1 MVITL
6 FHSTVR
12 EHRKIKNEISNMG
25 KKQRGQMSRKRRAV
39 SPVISTLILSAAVL
53 AVTVIA
59 SFLAL
64 NILELQSQ
72 QTEFSQATSNLQI
85 LAEIVENTGIKPGSG
100 SFIRF
105 NQRTGGIG
113 YEENSQPLNLVVYNG
128 TSSANNNWT
137 LTNKP
142 LNVTYR
148 GGSLVSTFNQIIRPS
163 NNNMNN
169 LTYTQLNNNNTLIVS
184 DQTNPFGLLT
194 QRQLDGSWLN
204 LDFNRVRIETGSTIN
219 VGRDQ
224 YQLVTVTFFNVT
236 HGEFRGSGSLD
247 VKVQNN
253 GVDLKQFYYY
263 HGGDPSKNVNISLFH
278 GSIPASLPSICLRSQ
293 GCYSIPADSNTK
305 GIIVM
310 VTISNLKLETL

>member
-1 MVITL
+1 
-6 FHSTVR
+6 
-12 EHRKIKNEISNMG
+12 MG
-25 KKQRGQMSRKRRAV
+25 RKRRAV

-72 QTEFSQATSNLQI
+72 QTEFSQAKSNLQI
-85 LAEIVENTGIKPGSG
+85 LAEIIENTGIKPGSG

-105 NQRTGGIG
+105 NERTGGIG
-113 YEENSQPLNLVVYNG
+113 YAEDSLPLNLVVYNG
-128 TSSANNNWT
+128 TTSANNIWT

-148 GGSLVSTFNQIIRPS
+148 GGSLVSTYNQIIRPS
-163 NNNMNN
+163 NNKINN
-169 LTYTQLNNNNTLIVS
+169 LDYTKINSTNTLIVS
-184 DQTNPFGLLT
+184 NQTNPFGLLT
-194 QRQLDGSWLN
+194 QRQSNGPWLN

-219 VGRDQ
+219 VGNDQ

-236 HGEFRGSGSLD
+236 HGVFRGSGSLD
-247 VKVQNN
+247 VKVQNIGIN
-253 GVDLKQFYYY
+253 LKQFYYY
-263 HGGDPSKNVNISLFH
+263 HGGNTANHVNISLFH
-278 GSIPASLPSICLRSQ
+278 GSIPVNLPSDCSSSK
-293 GCYSIPADSNTK
+293 GCYSIPADSNTN

-310 VTISNLKLETL
+310 VTVSNLEMETL